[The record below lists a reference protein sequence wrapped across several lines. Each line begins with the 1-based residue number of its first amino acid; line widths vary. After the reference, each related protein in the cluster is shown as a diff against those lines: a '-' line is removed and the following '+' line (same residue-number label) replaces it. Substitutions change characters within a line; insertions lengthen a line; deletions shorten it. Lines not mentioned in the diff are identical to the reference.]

1 MTIRQVIADL
11 AARNLENRLN
21 KLTEMG
27 APRIILD
34 QTSKALEEAKAGNI
48 KVNGLER
55 KHKEAAESEVIALYQ
70 AIATGHYYKDGKQK
84 TLVLKL
90 ETEAGTYFYDYRDNK
105 IGSSFTELSVFVP
118 DDQFELVWN

>member
-21 KLTEMG
+21 KLTELG

-34 QTSKALEEAKAGNI
+34 NTSKALEEAKAGSI

-55 KHKEAAESEVIALYQ
+55 KHKAAADQQVISLYQ
-70 AIATGHYYKDGKQK
+70 AEATGHYYKDGKQK

>member
-1 MTIRQVIADL
+1 MNTREVIADL
-11 AARNLENRLN
+11 IARNLENRLN
-21 KLTEMG
+21 KLTELG

-34 QTSKALEEAKAGNI
+34 NTSKALADAKAANI

-55 KHKEAAESEVIALYQ
+55 KHKEAATAEVTALYQ
-70 AIATGHYYKDGKQK
+70 AETTGYYYKDGKQK

-105 IGSSFTELSVFVP
+105 IGRSFTELAVSVA
-118 DDQFELVWN
+118 DDKFELVWN